1 MQPYTQTQKD
11 NIILREF
18 SADVDSDELVWHRD
32 KRDRKIR
39 IIEGVGWQLQ
49 FDDEMPITLLEG
61 EEYFIPKNIFHRV
74 IKGENLL
81 KLEIE
86 EICPCETCNCKNKQM
101 EL

>member
-1 MQPYTQTQKD
+1 MQPYTENKKD

-18 SADVDSDELVWHRD
+18 SADVDSDELVWHKD
-32 KRDRKIR
+32 KKDRKVR
-39 IIEGVGWQLQ
+39 IIEGTDWLLQ

-86 EICPCETCNCKNKQM
+86 EICPCGSCACKNKKM